1 MKKYDCVAVGGTF
14 DILHLGHLDLLK
26 KSFEV
31 SNFVIIGLTSD
42 KFAKNTLNK
51 TLKNSYETRLNNL
64 NILIKS
70 EIKSIHFEITK
81 LEEEFGPLMFSSKI
95 ECLVASA
102 ETRIKGE
109 RINKLRMTRG
119 LKLIDVVSIELR
131 LADDGLPISSSRIKN
146 SEINPEGNVL

>member
-14 DILHLGHLDLLK
+14 DIIHLGHLDLLK

-31 SNFVIIGLTSD
+31 SHFVIIGLTSD
-42 KFAKNTLNK
+42 NFAKNTLNK
-51 TLKNSYETRLNNL
+51 TLKNTFEARLNNL

-70 EIKSIHFEITK
+70 NIKSINYEITK

-95 ECLVASA
+95 KCLVAST
-102 ETRIKGE
+102 ETSIKGE
-109 RINKLRMTRG
+109 RINKLRVARG
-119 LKLIDVVSIELR
+119 LKEIDVVSVELR

-146 SEINPEGNVL
+146 SEINPEGKVL